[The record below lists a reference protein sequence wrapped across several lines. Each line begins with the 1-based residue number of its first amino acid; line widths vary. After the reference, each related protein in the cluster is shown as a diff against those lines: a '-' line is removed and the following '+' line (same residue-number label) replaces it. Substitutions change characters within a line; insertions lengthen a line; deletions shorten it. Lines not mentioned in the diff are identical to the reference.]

1 MKIMV
6 NGIECDD
13 LVLRKE
19 NKKKISIYE
28 LLGLIKD
35 GKAPK
40 KVLVDSSVYEYNRWG
55 NDYNDTQMTCNY
67 WLFKD
72 YTFGSNGNR
81 LDKEIEILD
90 EEDEFIDIEE
100 IEIKEIEETSHL
112 EFKEKIN
119 DLIKNQRLLINK
131 LKEEGK

>member
-1 MKIMV
+1 MKIT
-6 NGIECDD
+6 
-13 LVLRKE
+13 
-19 NKKKISIYE
+19 IYE

-40 KVLVDSSVYEYNRWG
+40 KIKIDETIFERTSSS
-55 NDYNDTQMTCNY
+55 DITQMYNY
-67 WLFKD
+67 WNRGYNHFWLTT
-72 YTFGSNGNR
+72 YTIL
-81 LDKEIEILD
+81 LDDEVEILD

-100 IEIKEIEETSHL
+100 IEIKKIEETSHL

-119 DLIKNQRLLINK
+119 DLIKNQKKIINK